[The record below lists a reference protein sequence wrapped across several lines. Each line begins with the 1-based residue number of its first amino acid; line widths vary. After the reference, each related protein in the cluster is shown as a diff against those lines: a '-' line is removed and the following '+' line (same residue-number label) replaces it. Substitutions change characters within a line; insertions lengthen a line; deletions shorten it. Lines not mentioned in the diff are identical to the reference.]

1 MTLEDSGVRVE
12 LTSTDRVGLHRL
24 TFLKSEQSSV
34 LFKFNITARD
44 NWPDNKYIQFASLD
58 GKPLEK
64 PWFYHRE
71 LVDGGTLELQ
81 LGPKPNRTCGSRA
94 VEAPP
99 SMSQP
104 TDPG

>member
-1 MTLEDSGVRVE
+1 MCCSQLAGR
-12 LTSTDRVGLHRL
+12 
-24 TFLKSEQSSV
+24 EQSSV
-34 LFKFNITARD
+34 LFKFIITTRD
-44 NWPDNKYIQFASLD
+44 NAPENKYIQFARLD

-81 LGPKPNRTCGSRA
+81 LGPKPNRTWGSRP

-104 TDPG
+104 ADPG